1 MRQFPPCGRST
12 NSAKQVYEPVDAVC
26 QRVFCFPTDPHDG
39 SGWFDRLSTPA
50 FAKETKPENFAMR
63 DLIEEKDVNVVTLS
77 LHLENAGVLH
87 RLQEDGYIY
96 VAEDGWFPFWIEV
109 KEKPDFIRL
118 ATFINFRNSSTHLQ
132 RLEIAN
138 NFNSET
144 YMGTSFIDNDD
155 VLKISHMVSYQNGI
169 FAETL
174 ISVLRQYS
182 GGILIAINEFDPEH
196 EILMQL
202 SEMGPVNKENA

>member
-1 MRQFPPCGRST
+1 
-12 NSAKQVYEPVDAVC
+12 
-26 QRVFCFPTDPHDG
+26 
-39 SGWFDRLSTPA
+39 
-50 FAKETKPENFAMR
+50 MR
-63 DLIEEKDVNVVTLS
+63 DLIEENDVNLVTLS

-87 RLQEDGYIY
+87 RLQDDGYIY
-96 VAEDGWFPFWIEV
+96 VAEDGWFPFWIQV
-109 KEKPDFIRL
+109 KKKPDFIRL

-144 YMGTSFIDNDD
+144 YMGTSFIDNDN

-174 ISVLRQYS
+174 VSILRQYS
-182 GGILIAINEFDPEH
+182 GGILIAINEFDPQH
-196 EILMQL
+196 EILTQL
-202 SEMGPVNKENA
+202 SEMGPMNKENA